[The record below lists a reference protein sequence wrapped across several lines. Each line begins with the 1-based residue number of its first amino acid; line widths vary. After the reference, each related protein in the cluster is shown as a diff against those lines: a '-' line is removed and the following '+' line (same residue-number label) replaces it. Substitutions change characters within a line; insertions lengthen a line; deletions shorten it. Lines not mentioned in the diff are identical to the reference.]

1 MRAPFAG
8 ARFYRPAAAV
18 PKAVAKTIRICVM
31 MTAEEY
37 IQSLRDLRPR
47 RVYAFGEKIEDCVD
61 HPLIRP
67 SINC

>member
-1 MRAPFAG
+1 
-8 ARFYRPAAAV
+8 
-18 PKAVAKTIRICVM
+18 M

-67 SINC
+67 SINCCAMTCTSPRPIW